1 MEGLH
6 AHPLLNT
13 QLACTP
19 AEDTSIQLFV
29 AFLHACWKST
39 LVEVAQARESPEALK
54 PGIPVEHTLPP

>member
-19 AEDTSIQLFV
+19 AELFV

-54 PGIPVEHTLPP
+54 PGIPVYTVEHTLPA